1 MNPIES
7 GTMFSAQARTGIP
20 LIKTDV
26 NRTIEI
32 LRRSSRAVWDQGR
45 EWGGVEV
52 NQEG

>member
-7 GTMFSAQARTGIP
+7 GAMFSAQARTGIP

-32 LRRSSRAVWDQGR
+32 LGRSSRAVWDQG
-45 EWGGVEV
+45 ESG
-52 NQEG
+52 EGWR